1 MVTSPATADRPMSFL
16 DGVHQTYR
24 KAVSIVLTT
33 LLVLGWLP
41 AIAQSINVGY
51 ESATYHGRKFGIGIN
66 LKVQI
71 GLRNYDSTAPQW
83 MQLPEDGHA
92 RSPFP
97 EQPWVHITLQR
108 RVFGRSTTTDT
119 LLDPR
124 NGSAIQRI
132 VQRKDGNRF
141 RYKATQ
147 YGPSGVRV
155 LRTTS
160 ATDPIEVDWQQASS
174 TYQSYPSGFT
184 DGLAVSDASVLFY
197 LLNRTD
203 LRNPGDSLQIPILGN
218 ERLILLEL
226 TVVELTTSKTNYI
239 ERVATVQAPADETAT
254 ETIDPTT
261 ERKVK
266 ERRPA
271 ILINVDAKQ
280 LDSDSQATDVV
291 VLGMEGD
298 LKILLDA
305 VHRMPLRISG
315 RTPRFGKVHLRLKK
329 VDLKVLATQESG

>member
-1 MVTSPATADRPMSFL
+1 MVTSPATADRPMSFP

-24 KAVSIVLTT
+24 KAASIVLTT

-41 AIAQSINVGY
+41 ALAQSINVGY

-71 GLRNYDSTAPQW
+71 GLINYASTAPQW
-83 MQLPEDGHA
+83 MQLPEDGQA
-92 RSPFP
+92 QTRSPFP
-97 EQPWVHITLQR
+97 EQPWIHITLQR
-108 RVFGRSTTTDT
+108 RLFGRSTTTDT

-160 ATDPIEVDWQQASS
+160 AKDPIEVDWQQASS
-174 TYQSYPSGFT
+174 TYQSYPSSFA

-197 LLNRTD
+197 LLSRTD

-239 ERVATVQAPADETAT
+239 ERVATVQARAVETAT
-254 ETIDPTT
+254 ETTDPTT

-280 LDSDSQATDVV
+280 LDSDAQATDVL

-298 LKILLDA
+298 LEILLDA
-305 VHRMPLRISG
+305 AYRMPLRISG
-315 RTPRFGKVHLRLKK
+315 RTPKFGKVHLRLKK
-329 VDLKVLATQESG
+329 VDLKVPAIQD